1 MTCWSLVVYLL
12 KCYLKFIC
20 LVFPTLSYPFTNYPS
35 LRSWKERKEGK
46 EEKEGNNHKTV
57 HVKNIF
63 HCSWEKKQNKTK
75 QLRKVP
81 LIPYKANVYLFE
93 YFWFFPLSTQTFFFL
108 NFFFYI
114 LLIAFKV
121 FLCLFVL
128 GVYSSQCI
136 LEYAWDWDKSPESRE
151 EKSESY
157 FFLYICT
164 LYYLEEILMGKN
176 SL

>member
-93 YFWFFPLSTQTFFFL
+93 YFWFFPLSTQTL
-108 NFFFYI
+108 FFFYI

-128 GVYSSQCI
+128 GVYSSQSMHEI
-136 LEYAWDWDKSPESRE
+136 ETNHQKAERKNQNLT
-151 EKSESY
+151 
-157 FFLYICT
+157 FFSTFAHYTI
-164 LYYLEEILMGKN
+164 
-176 SL
+176 